1 MGKGIIMLSL
11 SLIKYRWL
19 FKPDQEV
26 SELKHFLGYSWYT
39 VMKANWT
46 LLDKLEKEQEKELA
60 LLREIKRTETEE
72 EVTGKWKEVTHG
84 QKITVVEVAEE
95 WKEKIKEKEE
105 GEEVQK
111 GQEVG
116 GVKEIKEDWLRKRW
130 KMDSGV

>member
-19 FKPDQEV
+19 YKPDEEQ
-26 SELKHFLGYSWYT
+26 SELSHFLGYSWYT

-60 LLREIKRTETEE
+60 LLREIKQTETEE

-95 WKEKIKEKEE
+95 WKEKIKDKEDE
-105 GEEVQK
+105 GEEA
-111 GQEVG
+111 QEVG
-116 GVKEIKEDWLRKRW
+116 GAKEMKEEEKTWR
-130 KMDSGV
+130 